1 MNYNLLLD
9 LVSDLGYELAMSG
22 AETSRVEETITRV
35 LGAYGV
41 GSEVF
46 AIPNYFLITIQTE
59 DGTPITRMRRI
70 GYHGNDLYGVELFSD
85 LSRKLCQHH
94 PELHDAMLW
103 LEDTKDKKAVFTF
116 PVQLLGYFLGAFGFG
131 ILLGGSLMDGICAG
145 LCGIVAGAVS
155 TIAVRQNANPFFRT
169 IAASFFMAL
178 LAYGFGAFG
187 VAPNADAV
195 TIGALMIL
203 VPGLLFTNAMRDIIY
218 GDINSGV
225 NRIVQVFLVAAA
237 LAVGTAAALGL
248 SHRLFGT
255 IPEAG
260 TISYPLLVSSLFCF
274 IGCVG
279 FSILFNIHKLGI
291 LLCALGG
298 TIAWISY
305 CVTLEIMQDGIS
317 AYFVSAF
324 VASLYSEI
332 LARIRKFPALS
343 YLVIS
348 IFPMIPGAGVY
359 YTMIWAVRGNMERFL
374 SQGMYTAAI
383 AGVMAVGILLPS
395 TLFRMYADW
404 RRGR

>member
-46 AIPNYFLITIQTE
+46 AIPNYFLITLQTE

-94 PELHDAMLW
+94 PQLHDAMLW
-103 LEDTKDKKAVFTF
+103 LEDTKHKKAVFTF
-116 PVQLLGYFLGAFGFG
+116 PVLLLGYFLGAFGFG
-131 ILLGGSLMDGICAG
+131 IFLGGSFPDGICAG
-145 LCGIVAGAVS
+145 LCGIVAGTVS
-155 TIAVRQNANPFFRT
+155 TIAVRQNANPFFHT

-178 LAYGFGAFG
+178 LAYGFGAAG
-187 VAPNADAV
+187 IAPNADAV

-248 SHRLFGT
+248 SHRLFGV
-255 IPEAG
+255 IPEAD
-260 TISYPLLVSSLFCF
+260 TIDYPLLISSVFCF

-305 CVTLEIMQDGIS
+305 CITLELMQDGIS

-359 YTMIWAVRGNMERFL
+359 YTMIWAVRGNMEQFFN
-374 SQGMYTAAI
+374 QGMYTAAI

-404 RRGR
+404 RRSK

>member
-35 LGAYGV
+35 LSTYGV

-85 LSRKLCQHH
+85 LSRKLCRHR

-116 PVQLLGYFLGAFGFG
+116 PVLLLGYFLGAFGFG
-131 ILLGGSLMDGICAG
+131 IFLGGSFPDGICAG
-145 LCGIVAGAVS
+145 LCGIVAGTVS
-155 TIAVRQNANPFFRT
+155 TIAVRQNANPFFHT

-178 LAYGFGAFG
+178 LAYGFGAAG
-187 VAPNADAV
+187 IAPNADAV

-248 SHRLFGT
+248 SHRLFGV
-255 IPEAG
+255 IPEAD
-260 TISYPLLVSSLFCF
+260 TIDYPLLISSVFCF

-305 CVTLEIMQDGIS
+305 CITLELMQDGIS

-359 YTMIWAVRGNMERFL
+359 YTMIWAVRGNMERFFN
-374 SQGMYTAAI
+374 QGMYTAAI

-404 RRGR
+404 RRSK

>member
-22 AETSRVEETITRV
+22 AETARVEETITRV
-35 LGAYGV
+35 LSTYGV

-59 DGTPITRMRRI
+59 DGTPITRMRRS
-70 GYHGNDLYGVELFSD
+70 GFHGNDLYGGERFSD

-94 PELHDAMLW
+94 PQLHDAMLW
-103 LEDTKDKKAVFTF
+103 LEDTKNKKAVFTF
-116 PVQLLGYFLGAFGFG
+116 PVLLLGYFLGAFGFG
-131 ILLGGSLMDGICAG
+131 IFLGGSFPDGICAG
-145 LCGIVAGAVS
+145 LCGIVAGTVS
-155 TIAVRQNANPFFRT
+155 TIAVRQNANPFFHT

-178 LAYGFGAFG
+178 LAYGFGAAG
-187 VAPNADAV
+187 IAPNADAV

-248 SHRLFGT
+248 SHRLFGV
-255 IPEAG
+255 IPEAD
-260 TISYPLLVSSLFCF
+260 TIDYPLLISSVFCF

-305 CVTLEIMQDGIS
+305 CITLELMQDGIS

-359 YTMIWAVRGNMERFL
+359 YTMIWAVRGNMEQFFN
-374 SQGMYTAAI
+374 QGMYTAAI

-404 RRGR
+404 RRSK

>member
-35 LGAYGV
+35 LSTYGV

-94 PELHDAMLW
+94 PQLHDAMLW
-103 LEDTKDKKAVFTF
+103 LEDTKNKKAVFTF
-116 PVQLLGYFLGAFGFG
+116 PVLLLGYFLGAFGFG
-131 ILLGGSLMDGICAG
+131 IFLGGSFPDGICAG
-145 LCGIVAGAVS
+145 LCGIVAGTVS
-155 TIAVRQNANPFFRT
+155 TIAVRQNANPFFHT

-178 LAYGFGAFG
+178 LAYGFGAAG
-187 VAPNADAV
+187 IAPNADAV

-248 SHRLFGT
+248 SHRLFGV
-255 IPEAG
+255 IPEAD
-260 TISYPLLVSSLFCF
+260 TIDYPLLISSVFCF

-305 CVTLEIMQDGIS
+305 CITLELMQDGIS

-324 VASLYSEI
+324 VAYLYSEI

-359 YTMIWAVRGNMERFL
+359 YTMIWAVRGNMEQFFN
-374 SQGMYTAAI
+374 QGMYTAAI

-404 RRGR
+404 RRSK

>member
-35 LGAYGV
+35 LSTYGV

-94 PELHDAMLW
+94 PQLHDAMLW
-103 LEDTKDKKAVFTF
+103 LEDTKNKKAVFTF
-116 PVQLLGYFLGAFGFG
+116 PVLLLGYFLGAFGFG
-131 ILLGGSLMDGICAG
+131 IFLGGSFPDGICAG
-145 LCGIVAGAVS
+145 LCGIVAGTVS
-155 TIAVRQNANPFFRT
+155 TIAVRQNANPFFHT

-178 LAYGFGAFG
+178 LAYGFGAAG
-187 VAPNADAV
+187 IAPNADAV

-248 SHRLFGT
+248 SHRLFGV
-255 IPEAG
+255 IPEAD
-260 TISYPLLVSSLFCF
+260 TIDYPLLISSVFCF

-291 LLCALGG
+291 LLCALRG

-305 CVTLEIMQDGIS
+305 CITLELMQDGIS

-359 YTMIWAVRGNMERFL
+359 YTMIWAVRGNMEQFFN
-374 SQGMYTAAI
+374 QGMYTAAI

-404 RRGR
+404 RRSK

>member
-94 PELHDAMLW
+94 PQLHDALLW

-116 PVQLLGYFLGAFGFG
+116 PVLLLGYFLGAFGFG
-131 ILLGGSLMDGICAG
+131 IFLGGSLMDGICAG
-145 LCGIVAGAVS
+145 LCGIVAGTVS
-155 TIAVRQNANPFFRT
+155 TIAVRQNANPFFHT

-178 LAYGFGAFG
+178 LAYGFGAAG
-187 VAPNADAV
+187 IAPNADAV

-248 SHRLFGT
+248 SHRLFGV
-255 IPEAG
+255 IPEAD
-260 TISYPLLVSSLFCF
+260 TIDYPLLISSVFCF

-305 CVTLEIMQDGIS
+305 CITLELMQDGIS

-359 YTMIWAVRGNMERFL
+359 STMIWAVRGNMEQFFN
-374 SQGMYTAAI
+374 QGMYTAAI

-404 RRGR
+404 RRSK

>member
-35 LGAYGV
+35 LSTYGV

-94 PELHDAMLW
+94 PQLHDAMLW
-103 LEDTKDKKAVFTF
+103 LEDTKNKKAVFTF
-116 PVQLLGYFLGAFGFG
+116 PVLLLGYFLGAFGFG
-131 ILLGGSLMDGICAG
+131 IFLGGSFPDGICAG
-145 LCGIVAGAVS
+145 LCGIVAGTVS
-155 TIAVRQNANPFFRT
+155 TIAVRQNANPFFHT

-178 LAYGFGAFG
+178 LAYGFGAAG
-187 VAPNADAV
+187 IAPNADAV

-248 SHRLFGT
+248 SHRLFGV
-255 IPEAG
+255 IPEAD
-260 TISYPLLVSSLFCF
+260 TIDYPLLISSVFCF

-305 CVTLEIMQDGIS
+305 CITLELMQDGIS

-359 YTMIWAVRGNMERFL
+359 YTMIWAVRGNMEQFL
-374 SQGMYTAAI
+374 NQGMYTAAI

-404 RRGR
+404 RRSK

>member
-22 AETSRVEETITRV
+22 AEITRV

-103 LEDTKDKKAVFTF
+103 LEDTKDKKAVFAF

-248 SHRLFGT
+248 SHRLFGV
-255 IPEAG
+255 IPEVD
-260 TISYPLLVSSLFCF
+260 TIDYPLLISSVFCF

-305 CVTLEIMQDGIS
+305 CITLELMQDGIS

>member
-35 LGAYGV
+35 LSTYGV

-94 PELHDAMLW
+94 PQLHDAMLW
-103 LEDTKDKKAVFTF
+103 LEDTKNKKAVFTF
-116 PVQLLGYFLGAFGFG
+116 PVLLLGYFLGAFGFG
-131 ILLGGSLMDGICAG
+131 IFLGGSFPDGICAG
-145 LCGIVAGAVS
+145 LCGIVAGTVS
-155 TIAVRQNANPFFRT
+155 TIAVRQNANPFFHT

-178 LAYGFGAFG
+178 LAYGFGAAG
-187 VAPNADAV
+187 IAPNADAV

-248 SHRLFGT
+248 SHRLFGV
-255 IPEAG
+255 IPEAD
-260 TISYPLLVSSLFCF
+260 TIDYPLLISSVFCF

-291 LLCALGG
+291 LLCVLGG

-305 CVTLEIMQDGIS
+305 CITLELMQDGIS

-359 YTMIWAVRGNMERFL
+359 YTMIWAVRGNMEQFFN
-374 SQGMYTAAI
+374 QGMYTAAI

-404 RRGR
+404 RRSK

>member
-94 PELHDAMLW
+94 PQLHDALLW

-116 PVQLLGYFLGAFGFG
+116 PVLLLGYFLGAFGFG
-131 ILLGGSLMDGICAG
+131 IFLGGSLMDGICAG
-145 LCGIVAGAVS
+145 LCGIVAGTVS

-178 LAYGFGAFG
+178 LAYGFGAAG
-187 VAPNADAV
+187 IAPNADAV

-248 SHRLFGT
+248 SHRLFGV
-255 IPEAG
+255 IPEAD
-260 TISYPLLVSSLFCF
+260 TIDYPLLISSVFCF

-305 CVTLEIMQDGIS
+305 CITLELMQDGIS

-359 YTMIWAVRGNMERFL
+359 YTMIWAVRGNMEQFFN
-374 SQGMYTAAI
+374 QGMYTAAI

-404 RRGR
+404 RRSK

>member
-155 TIAVRQNANPFFRT
+155 TIAVQQNVNPFFRT

-248 SHRLFGT
+248 SHRLFGV
-255 IPEAG
+255 IPEAD
-260 TISYPLLVSSLFCF
+260 TIDYPLLISSVFCF

-305 CVTLEIMQDGIS
+305 CVTLEVMQDGIS

>member
-35 LGAYGV
+35 LSTYGV

-94 PELHDAMLW
+94 PQLHDAMLW
-103 LEDTKDKKAVFTF
+103 LEDTKNKKAVFTF
-116 PVQLLGYFLGAFGFG
+116 PVLLLGYFLGAFGFG
-131 ILLGGSLMDGICAG
+131 IFLGGSFPDGICAG
-145 LCGIVAGAVS
+145 LCGIVAGTGS
-155 TIAVRQNANPFFRT
+155 TLAVRQNANPFFRT

-178 LAYGFGAFG
+178 LAYGFGAAG
-187 VAPNADAV
+187 IAPNADAV

-248 SHRLFGT
+248 SHRLFGV
-255 IPEAG
+255 IPEAD
-260 TISYPLLVSSLFCF
+260 TIDYPLLISSVFCF

-305 CVTLEIMQDGIS
+305 CITLELMQDGIS

-359 YTMIWAVRGNMERFL
+359 YTMIWAVRGNMEQFFN
-374 SQGMYTAAI
+374 QGMYTAAI

-404 RRGR
+404 RRSK

>member
-155 TIAVRQNANPFFRT
+155 TIAVQQNVNPFFRT

-248 SHRLFGT
+248 SHRLFGV
-255 IPEAG
+255 IPEVD
-260 TISYPLLVSSLFCF
+260 TIDYPLLISSVFCF

-305 CVTLEIMQDGIS
+305 CVTLEVMQDGIS